1 MNDQGTAPSTDR
13 KPHEDKDIQIIVVT
27 TADDLDDSFNR
38 NLPMHVV
45 FEKALKL
52 VGGQGQADQFALEYG
67 NEPLDIARKIGDLA
81 DELGWDDR
89 VELELV
95 PKPVVV

>member
-1 MNDQGTAPSTDR
+1 MQDMDGKDKQ
-13 KPHEDKDIQIIVVT
+13 DKDIEIMVAT
-27 TADDLDDSFNR
+27 TADDLDETFKR
-38 NLPMHVV
+38 QQPLRVV

-52 VGGQGQADQFALEYG
+52 VGGQGQPDQFALEY
-67 NEPLDIARKIGDLA
+67 NHEPLDLSRKIGDLA
-81 DELGWDDR
+81 EELGWGDR

>member
-1 MNDQGTAPSTDR
+1 MNNQGAAPSTNK
-13 KPHEDKDIQIIVVT
+13 KPHDKDIQIIVVT
-27 TADDLDDSFNR
+27 TADDLDGSFNR
-38 NLPMHVV
+38 NQPMHVV

-81 DELGWDDR
+81 DELGWDDL

>member
-1 MNDQGTAPSTDR
+1 MTQDQERNG
-13 KPHEDKDIQIIVVT
+13 KPDKDIEIMVAT
-27 TADDLDDSFNR
+27 TADDLDENFKR
-38 NLPMHVV
+38 KQLLRKV

-52 VGGQGQADQFALEYG
+52 VGGQDQPDQFVLEYDH
-67 NEPLDIARKIGDLA
+67 EPLNLEREIGDLA
-81 DELGWDDR
+81 DELGWGDR